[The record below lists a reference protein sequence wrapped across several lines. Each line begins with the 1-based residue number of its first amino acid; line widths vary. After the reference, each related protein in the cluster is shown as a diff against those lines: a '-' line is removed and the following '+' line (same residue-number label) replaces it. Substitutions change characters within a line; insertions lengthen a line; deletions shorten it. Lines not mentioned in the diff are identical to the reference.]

1 MAPFIASSSRL
12 LAVVQTY
19 RYARGTFHYVRSQIQ
34 DEVASSHCLG
44 RLPPW
49 SSGLIERHLLAAQP
63 NLGDITLGIIW
74 TILIGFVV
82 GLLAKM
88 LTPGRDPA
96 GFFITAAIGIAG
108 SLLATFG
115 GQALGLYRAG
125 EPAGFVGSLIGA
137 IILLAIYHLVR
148 RSSTT

>member
-1 MAPFIASSSRL
+1 MS
-12 LAVVQTY
+12 
-19 RYARGTFHYVRSQIQ
+19 
-34 DEVASSHCLG
+34 
-44 RLPPW
+44 
-49 SSGLIERHLLAAQP
+49 
-63 NLGDITLGIIW
+63 IIW

-88 LTPGRDPA
+88 LTPGRDPT

-115 GQALGLYRAG
+115 GQALGLYQAG

-137 IILLAIYHLVR
+137 IVLLVIYHVVR
-148 RSSTT
+148 RKPAL

>member
-1 MAPFIASSSRL
+1 MS
-12 LAVVQTY
+12 
-19 RYARGTFHYVRSQIQ
+19 
-34 DEVASSHCLG
+34 
-44 RLPPW
+44 
-49 SSGLIERHLLAAQP
+49 
-63 NLGDITLGIIW
+63 IIW

-115 GQALGLYRAG
+115 GQALGLYQAG
-125 EPAGFVGSLIGA
+125 EPAGFIGSLIGA
-137 IILLAIYHLVR
+137 IILLVVYHVIR
-148 RSSTT
+148 RKPAL

>member
-1 MAPFIASSSRL
+1 MS
-12 LAVVQTY
+12 
-19 RYARGTFHYVRSQIQ
+19 
-34 DEVASSHCLG
+34 
-44 RLPPW
+44 
-49 SSGLIERHLLAAQP
+49 
-63 NLGDITLGIIW
+63 IIW

-115 GQALGLYRAG
+115 GQALGLYQAG
-125 EPAGFVGSLIGA
+125 EPAGFIGSLFGA
-137 IILLAIYHLVR
+137 IILLVIYHVVR
-148 RSSTT
+148 RKPAL